1 MKKIFIAPQA
11 QVMDVTAE
19 SIIATS
25 MTGGD
30 TGTVDLIS
38 DPDNPTNPTDFTPA
52 AREDN
57 GSSSVWN
64 EW

>member
-1 MKKIFIAPQA
+1 MKKIFIAPEA

-25 MTGGD
+25 MTGDD
-30 TGTVDLIS
+30 TGSVDIS
-38 DPDNPTNPTDFTPA
+38 NDPTNPDEFTLA
-52 AREDN
+52 GRENN
-57 GSSSVWN
+57 GGGSVWN

>member
-1 MKKIFIAPQA
+1 MKKIFIAPEA

-25 MTGGD
+25 MSGGD
-30 TGTVDLIS
+30 TGSVDVV
-38 DPDNPTNPTDFTPA
+38 DGPTNPEDFNLA
-52 AREDN
+52 GRENN
-57 GSSSVWN
+57 GGGSVWN

>member
-1 MKKIFIAPQA
+1 
-11 QVMDVTAE
+11 MDVTAE

-25 MTGGD
+25 MTGDD
-30 TGTVDLIS
+30 TGSVDINP
-38 DPDNPTNPTDFTPA
+38 DPVDPGSFTPA

-57 GSSSVWN
+57 GGGSVWN

>member
-1 MKKIFIAPQA
+1 MKKIFIAPEA

-30 TGTVDLIS
+30 TGTVDINP
-38 DPDNPTNPTDFTPA
+38 DPVDPTVPGAFTPA

-57 GSSSVWN
+57 GGSSVWN

>member
-1 MKKIFIAPQA
+1 MKKIFIAPEA

-25 MTGGD
+25 MTGDD
-30 TGTVDLIS
+30 TGSVEIYPDPVDPGS
-38 DPDNPTNPTDFTPA
+38 FTPA
-52 AREDN
+52 ARENN
-57 GSSSVWN
+57 GGGSVWN